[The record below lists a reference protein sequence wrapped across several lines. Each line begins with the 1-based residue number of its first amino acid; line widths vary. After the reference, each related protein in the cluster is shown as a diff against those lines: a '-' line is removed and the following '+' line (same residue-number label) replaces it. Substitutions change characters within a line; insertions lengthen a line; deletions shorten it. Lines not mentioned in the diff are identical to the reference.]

1 MRIIEA
7 IEEARKDY
15 DWVDINHPTS
25 VIVGFINKNGRTDE
39 TELDLYSGEMEA
51 ELENLWSELA
61 EELGSDIDLIEYVDM
76 IGYIR
81 V

>member
-1 MRIIEA
+1 MRIAEA
-7 IEEARKDY
+7 IEESRKDY

-25 VIVGFINKNGRTDE
+25 VTVGFINKNGGTDE